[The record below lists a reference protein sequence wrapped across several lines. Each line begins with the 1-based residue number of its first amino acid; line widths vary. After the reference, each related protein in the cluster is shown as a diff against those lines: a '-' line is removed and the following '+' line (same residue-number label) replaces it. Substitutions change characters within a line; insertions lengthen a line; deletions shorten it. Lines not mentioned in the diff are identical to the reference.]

1 QGELV
6 RDTAKDI
13 STALGL
19 KPPVA

>member
-1 QGELV
+1 GELV